1 MERSPAEQLIIGQG
15 NLLTELHELGAD
27 VNWRAIEELMA
38 QERQKM
44 FDDLKAKRDLGST
57 ATKNFQD
64 FRREVAWQSGEM
76 VED

>member
-1 MERSPAEQLIIGQG
+1 MMERSEQLITGQG
-15 NLLTELHELGAD
+15 NLLRELHELGAD
-27 VNWRAIEELMA
+27 VNYRAIEEMMA
-38 QERQKM
+38 EERQRL
-44 FDDLKAKRDLGST
+44 FERLKAERELGSV